1 MLLLVRSVGVT
12 NINYIY
18 QKNTLKI
25 MSLPVVLDIAIALI
39 FIYLILSLLA
49 SEIQEIIAA
58 FLQWRAKNLK
68 EAIEI
73 LLGGIVQSEQP
84 TNQEKLGQLPAI
96 KTKTEEVDVKN
107 AITLADKLYQNSLIQ
122 SLNQT
127 TLGRLT
133 RSSES
138 GPSYIPSETFA
149 SALLEILGLHEKLQE
164 FRADQALDKSI
175 VNIVKNIDSSILPSN
190 VRDKLIIL
198 ARRAQRKTQN
208 IDEQINQFEREVETW
223 FNRSM
228 ERASGVYKRNA
239 KGFAI
244 LLGLLIAAV
253 ANADTL
259 HIFSMLSK
267 DSVLSAGISQYANQT
282 VQTCEMLTND
292 NYLDC
297 INSEVN
303 KNKLSKLSLPIGW
316 NLPLETPKDFLT
328 GLKNVVLKLIGLL
341 LTGLAI
347 SMGASFWFDL
357 LNRFINVRYAGKKPE
372 SSNEKSDS
380 SM

>member
-1 MLLLVRSVGVT
+1 
-12 NINYIY
+12 
-18 QKNTLKI
+18 
-25 MSLPVVLDIAIALI
+25 MSLPAILNVAITLV

-73 LLGGIVQSEQP
+73 FLVGAIQP
-84 TNQEKLGQLPAI
+84 EESNTEKLGQLPAN
-96 KTKTEEVDVKN
+96 KEANVKK
-107 AITLADKLYQNSLIQ
+107 AITLATELYRHPLIQ

-127 TLGRLT
+127 KLGKVTPSHRI
-133 RSSES
+133 

-149 SALLEILGLHEKLQE
+149 SALLQILELDEKIQKLRNKNQLNNIIE
-164 FRADQALDKSI
+164 EAIKDIKHSNLPVNLELKKNLI
-175 VNIVKNIDSSILPSN
+175 V
-190 VRDKLIIL
+190 L
-198 ARRAQRKTQN
+198 AKRAQRKTQN
-208 IDEQINQFEREVETW
+208 IDEQIYQFEREVETW

-244 LLGLLIAAV
+244 LLGSLIAV
-253 ANADTL
+253 GANADTL

-282 VQTCEMLTND
+282 VQKCEKENLPPD
-292 NYLDC
+292 EYLNC
-297 INSEVN
+297 VGIQVN
-303 KNKLSKLSLPIGW
+303 NKELSKLSLPIGW
-316 NLPLETPKDFLT
+316 NFPLETPKSFLT
-328 GLKNVVLKLIGLL
+328 GLVIVILKFVGWL
-341 LTGLAI
+341 LTGIAI

-357 LNRFINVRYAGKKPE
+357 LNRFINVRYAGKKPT
-372 SSNEKSDS
+372 SSNEKPDS